1 MSTTDLILIH
11 APTVYDFRRRAT
23 LWGPISDLVP
33 SEPVF
38 DMYPLGFATLVAY
51 LEQAGFRT
59 RIANLAARMVRSRSF
74 DVEKFISRTRAHLF
88 GIDLHWLPHAHGALE
103 IARLVKLYHPGAPV
117 LFGGFSASYF
127 HAELIRYPQVDYVLR
142 GDSTEEPLRQLLEC
156 VVSSPGMPDPSKLAC
171 IPNLTWKDA
180 SGQVHINPQSYVP
193 ANLDHLEM
201 DYRQLVRSVVRDR
214 DFLNYIPFSHWIDY
228 PTMAVLT
235 VRGCSH
241 NCAYCGGS
249 ASASRL
255 ISGRTAPAYRSPERL
270 AEDMHRM
277 YEISRGPAFL
287 LGDIRQAG
295 MEHARR
301 FLRAVRGYPGQ
312 GMLEIFTPMD
322 REFAR
327 ELAEALPGF
336 VIEFSPESHDP
347 AVRRAIHKHFSNEEL
362 EETIEACLDAG
373 CRRFDLFFMTGLP
386 YQTAQSVLDSVA
398 YCEKLVERFGDKRFM
413 PFIGPLAP
421 FVDPGSLFYEQPEK
435 YGYRIR
441 YRTLEEHRQALLAPT
456 WKHILNYETHWMSRD
471 ELARVTYE
479 AGRRLNALK
488 ARFGLISPQM
498 AAETEQRIE
507 RAVTLMAQIDQLV
520 ARCTPEELEQELLA
534 LKPLIDRAN
543 TSTVCEKRE
552 LDLPFGVTA
561 FNLPSLIK
569 MGVVQV
575 LSDLAVFFHLSAA
588 EKPVGNGVPVKQGD
602 GRADD
607 EKGPVR
613 DVITTSAHPGD

>member
-1 MSTTDLILIH
+1 MSTADLLLLH
-11 APTVYDFRRRAT
+11 APTVYDFRKRAT

-38 DMYPLGFATLVAY
+38 DMYPLGFATIVAY

-74 DVEKFISRTRAHLF
+74 DAEKFIARTQARLF
-88 GIDLHWLPHAHGALE
+88 GVDLHWLPHAHGALE
-103 IARLVKLYHPGAPV
+103 IARLVKQHHPNSPV
-117 LFGGFSASYF
+117 LLGGFSASYF
-127 HAELIRYPQVDYVLR
+127 HTELIRYPQVDYVLR

-156 VVSSPGMPDPSKLAC
+156 IISSPNDMPNQALLAR

-180 SGQVHINPQSYVP
+180 TGQVHVNPQTYVP
-193 ANLDHLEM
+193 DSLDHLEM
-201 DYRQLVRSVVRDR
+201 DYRQMVRSVVRDM
-214 DFLNYIPFSHWIDY
+214 DFLNYVPFSHWIDY

-235 VRGCSH
+235 VRGCRY

-255 ISGRTAPAYRSPERL
+255 ISGRAAPAFRSPERL
-270 AEDMHRM
+270 AEDMYRM

-301 FLRAVRGYPGQ
+301 FLRAIRGYPGQ

-322 REFAR
+322 HEFAR
-327 ELAEALPGF
+327 ELAEALPNF

-347 AVRRAIHKHFSNEEL
+347 AVREAIHKHFSNEEI
-362 EETIEACLDAG
+362 EETIAACLDAG

-386 YQTAQSVLDSVA
+386 RQTSQSVLDSVV
-398 YCEKLVERFGDKRFM
+398 YCERLMERFRDTRLI

-435 YGYRIR
+435 YGYHIR

-456 WKHILNYETHWMSRD
+456 WKHILNYETRWMSRD
-471 ELARVTYE
+471 ELAQATYE

-488 ARFGLISPQM
+488 ARFGLISSRM
-498 AAETEQRIE
+498 AAETEQRID
-507 RAVTLMAQIDQLV
+507 RAVALMAQIDRLV
-520 ARCTPEELEQELLA
+520 ESCTPEELERELAA
-534 LKPLIDRAN
+534 LKPLIDQAN

-552 LDLPFGVTA
+552 LDLPFGTTA
-561 FNLPSLIK
+561 FNFPSLIK
-569 MGVVQV
+569 MTVVDV
-575 LSDLAVFFHLSAA
+575 LARLS
-588 EKPVGNGVPVKQGD
+588 P
-602 GRADD
+602 
-607 EKGPVR
+607 
-613 DVITTSAHPGD
+613 